1 MSSYTMM
8 RGLRQK
14 ISDVVQAA
22 KYQAAAEARLSDF
35 NAGSV
40 RPGSDDADEDARLQ
54 RAYEAERTLIATSVS
69 VEKAKVAVAS
79 SALEAYVEG
88 VVTFIEVDA

>member
-1 MSSYTMM
+1 MM

-22 KYQAAAEARLSDF
+22 KLEAAAEARLSDF
-35 NAGSV
+35 NAAST
-40 RPGSDDADEDARLQ
+40 RPGSDNPVEDQRLQ
-54 RAYEAERTLIATSVS
+54 RAYESERTLIATSVS

>member
-1 MSSYTMM
+1 MM

-22 KYQAAAEARLSDF
+22 KYQAAAEARLLVF
-35 NAGSV
+35 NSASV

-54 RAYEAERTLIATSVS
+54 RMYEAERTRIATSVS

-88 VVTFIEVDA
+88 VVEFLEVER